1 MDNWLVYETV
11 TYSHKVTA
19 KTEEEAIKIVK
30 GGGQG
35 QDKTVNG
42 VDFSSKVCTFTEILT
57 SHAYQ
62 KSAFLLDL
70 KINYD

>member
-19 KTEEEAIKIVK
+19 KTEEQAIKIVK

-42 VDFSSKVCTFTEILT
+42 VDFSAVKYVPLQDTKSKSYT
-57 SHAYQ
+57 YQ
-62 KSAFLLDL
+62 KSAVFG
-70 KINYD
+70 